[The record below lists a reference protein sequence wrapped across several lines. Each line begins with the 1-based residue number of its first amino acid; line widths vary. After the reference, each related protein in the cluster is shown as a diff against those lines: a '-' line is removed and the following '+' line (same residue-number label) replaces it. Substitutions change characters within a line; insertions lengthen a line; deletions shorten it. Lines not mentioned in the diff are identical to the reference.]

1 MGDSWHFKSARGV
14 QGPMSFAALQEL
26 VRNGDV
32 QRTDTVRSDSQSPWR
47 FADSIPHLFPP
58 RNATH
63 AASSTEIDST
73 CAKSELWYYKLDDRE
88 HGPIPIE
95 ELKSLAAVSGETA
108 NEIVVRS
115 GRSGEWIALGSL
127 AGEYAVPEGD
137 RPPHSTPSLDT
148 PERATSP
155 ASRFR
160 ARPRTAMTVGR
171 LAWLRRNLDLL
182 AAAVLF
188 VAINAILLAMSQ
200 PRNSEERRYLEILR
214 GLHQEIGQLQRRGA
228 TAAEWQELR
237 LRSERK
243 LQPVLADLERTAS
256 ATNPI
261 RQHLLWAG
269 RDHLLEMLSQAA
281 PTPTTTTDDDT
292 AAFEQHLDWVEARL
306 NESGQ

>member
-32 QRTDTVRSDSQSPWR
+32 ERTDTVRSDSQSPWR
-47 FADSIPHLFPP
+47 FADSIPQLFPP
-58 RNATH
+58 RNVTH
-63 AASSTEIDST
+63 AASSSEVAST
-73 CAKSELWYYKLDDRE
+73 CARSDLWYYKLDDRE

-95 ELKSLAAVSGETA
+95 ELQSLAAVSGETA

-115 GRSGEWIALGSL
+115 GRDGAWTPLGSL
-127 AGEYAVPEGD
+127 AAEHSKPEGD
-137 RPPHSTPSLDT
+137 HPQFSTPSLDT
-148 PERATSP
+148 PKPATSP
-155 ASRFR
+155 SSRFR
-160 ARPRTAMTVGR
+160 TRPKTAMAVGQ
-171 LAWLRRNLDLL
+171 LAWLRRNLDLM

-188 VAINAILLAMSQ
+188 VAINALLLAMSQ
-200 PRNSEERRYLEILR
+200 PRDSEERRYLEILR

-228 TAAEWQELR
+228 SATEWQEFR

-256 ATNPI
+256 AANPI

-269 RDHLLEMLSQAA
+269 RDHLLEMLSQAT
-281 PTPTTTTDDDT
+281 PTPTVAVDDDT
-292 AAFEQHLDWVEARL
+292 AAFEQHLELVESKLA
-306 NESGQ
+306 ESGQ